1 MSAVDHL
8 EAGIYPIR
16 GQAWESREKNMAD
29 WLYHLPVVWMAVVV
43 FAATF
48 LVSAAIYAAV
58 LALATGERA
67 RAFKAM
73 SPVMLTP
80 LAVVFGLIVAF
91 LAAQVW
97 SDVERANN
105 AVIRE
110 ANSLR
115 TVVVLAAN
123 FPQEQETRI
132 RALVRSHILEAVN
145 EEWPAMA
152 RHRARLSLISA
163 SDAEGLQIALSIL
176 PRNEAQ
182 TIAQR
187 ELVSSLQS
195 ARDAR
200 RQRIIISESTINWVK
215 WAVVDVLAVLI
226 LLTIAIVHSD
236 NRATAAIS
244 MAVFSVAVAA
254 CIVLIASHNRPFTGE
269 ISVGPALLLEV
280 LPGENP

>member
-1 MSAVDHL
+1 
-8 EAGIYPIR
+8 
-16 GQAWESREKNMAD
+16 
-29 WLYHLPVVWMAVVV
+29 MAVVV

-48 LVSAAIYAAV
+48 LVSGAIYAAV

-97 SDVERANN
+97 TDVERANT
-105 AVIRE
+105 AVTRE
-110 ANSLR
+110 ANALR
-115 TVVVLAAN
+115 TVVVLAAY
-123 FPQEQETRI
+123 FPREQETRI
-132 RALVRSHILEAVN
+132 RALVRRHIQKAVN

-152 RHRARLSLISA
+152 KRSANLSLIA
-163 SDAEGLQIALSIL
+163 AADIEGLQLALSIV
-176 PRNEAQ
+176 PQNEAQ
-182 TIAQR
+182 AIAQR
-187 ELVSSLQS
+187 EMVSSLQS
-195 ARDAR
+195 ALEAR

-215 WAVVDVLAVLI
+215 WAVVDLLAVLL

-236 NRATAAIS
+236 NRATAAIG
-244 MAVFSVAVAA
+244 MAIFSIAVAA

-269 ISVGPALLLEV
+269 ISVGPALLLQVMPEEK
-280 LPGENP
+280 P

>member
-1 MSAVDHL
+1 
-8 EAGIYPIR
+8 
-16 GQAWESREKNMAD
+16 MAD

-48 LVSAAIYAAV
+48 LVSGVIYAAV

-97 SDVERANN
+97 TDVERANT
-105 AVIRE
+105 AVTRE
-110 ANSLR
+110 ANALR
-115 TVVVLAAN
+115 TVVVLAAY
-123 FPQEQETRI
+123 FPQEQEARI
-132 RALVRSHILEAVN
+132 RALVRRHIQKAVN

-152 RHRARLSLISA
+152 RRSANLSLISA
-163 SDAEGLQIALSIL
+163 ADTEGLQLALSIV
-176 PRNEAQ
+176 PQNEAQ
-182 TIAQR
+182 AIAQR
-187 ELVSSLQS
+187 EMVSSLQS
-195 ARDAR
+195 ALDAR

-215 WAVVDVLAVLI
+215 WAVVDLLAVLL

-236 NRATAAIS
+236 NRATAAIG
-244 MAVFSVAVAA
+244 MAIFSIAVAA

-269 ISVGPALLLEV
+269 ISVGPALLLQVMPE
-280 LPGENP
+280 EK